1 MELDHDLTKLAKMPV
16 ESTDGLFV
24 IFHHET
30 RKDEEASEE
39 AGKPIYKAVPYIEII
54 APGNDKER
62 INRRVKEEDKRRF
75 PNEWRAFEEGR
86 EAPDFNGMP
95 VTEWPQV
102 DRAIARTLHE
112 SNIFT
117 VEQLAEVPDVNLQ
130 TLGMG
135 MMNLKSKAKK
145 WVKASRGKSEELAEA
160 KQRIAELEKKLD
172 ALDTQVKIEPIIKD
186 RGWYTFRGKKYREAD
201 LPPEAAALFKDE

>member
-1 MELDHDLTKLAKMPV
+1 MQLDHDITKLAKTPV

-24 IFHHET
+24 LFHHET
-30 RKDEEASEE
+30 RKNEQASEE
-39 AGKPIYKAVPYIEII
+39 AGKPIYEAVPYVEII

-62 INRRVKEEDKRRF
+62 INRRVKEEDKKRW

-86 EAPDFNGMP
+86 EAPDFDGLP

-130 TLGMG
+130 ALGMG
-135 MMNLKSKAKK
+135 MMNLRNKARK
-145 WVKASRGKSEELAEA
+145 WVKEQRGSAEEIAALKKEIKELRQGAGESA
-160 KQRIAELEKKLD
+160 KPELV
-172 ALDTQVKIEPIIKD
+172 VKAG
-186 RGWYTFRGKKYREAD
+186 GWYTYKGKKYREAD
-201 LPPEAAALFKDE
+201 LPAEIKEVLELE

>member
-1 MELDHDLTKLAKMPV
+1 MELDHDLTKLARMPV

-30 RKDEEASEE
+30 RKDEEASAE
-39 AGKPIYKAVPYIEII
+39 AGKPIYKAIPYVEII

-62 INRRVKEEDKRRF
+62 INRRVKEEDKKRF
-75 PNEWRAFEEGR
+75 PNEWKAFEEGR

-160 KQRIAELEKKLD
+160 KHRIAELEKKLD